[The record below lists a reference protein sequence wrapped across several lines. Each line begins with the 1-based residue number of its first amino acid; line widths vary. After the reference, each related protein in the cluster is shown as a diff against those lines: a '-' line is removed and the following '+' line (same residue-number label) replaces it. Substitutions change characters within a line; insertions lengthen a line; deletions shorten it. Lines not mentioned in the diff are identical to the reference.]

1 MMDSM
6 LAQLRGGQELFNAN
20 SDTELLDQMRKSSFD
35 RGVDLQ
41 EYMDLYAKRL
51 RQWDGTAVNTTSP
64 GAFIQDL
71 KRIGELRT
79 WQDVATAG

>member
-1 MMDSM
+1 MVDLM
-6 LAQLRGGQELFNAN
+6 LAQLRGGKHLFNAN
-20 SDTELLDQMRKSSFD
+20 SDTELIDQMRQASFD

-51 RQWDGTAVNTTSP
+51 RQWDGTAVNTNSP
-64 GAFIQDL
+64 GSFIQDL

-79 WQDVATAG
+79 WKDVAKAG

>member
-1 MMDSM
+1 MMNPM
-6 LAQLRGGQELFNAN
+6 LAQLRGGKHLFNAN
-20 SDTELLDQMRKSSFD
+20 NDTELIDQMRQASFD

-51 RQWDGTAVNTTSP
+51 RQWDGTAVSTTSP

-79 WQDVATAG
+79 WQDVATVG

>member
-1 MMDSM
+1 MINSM
-6 LAQLRGGQELFNAN
+6 LAQLRGGKHLFNAN
-20 SDTELLDQMRKSSFD
+20 SDTELIDQMRQASFD

-51 RQWDGTAVNTTSP
+51 RQWDGTAVSTTSP

-79 WQDVATAG
+79 WQDVATVG

>member
-1 MMDSM
+1 MDSM
-6 LAQLRGGQELFNAN
+6 LAQLRGGQQLFNAN

-51 RQWDGTAVNTTSP
+51 RQWDGTAVNTNSP

-79 WQDVATAG
+79 WQDVANAG